1 MLGLAACGSS
11 PTNSATHTPASPS
24 TAAVATASPSGG
36 ASPTASGSPG
46 PASLVHCP
54 TAVPAGDNLVIGTV
68 VGDPTIVVR
77 DIQHPPNAKN
87 LCTID
92 STALAP
98 KLVSAS
104 AVAYDTRDNQ
114 NLVAP
119 LHGGPTALAP

>member
-36 ASPTASGSPG
+36 ASPSASGSPG

-54 TAVPAGDNLVIGTV
+54 AAVPAGDNLVIGTV

-77 DIQHPPNAKN
+77 DIQDPANAN
-87 LCTID
+87 DLCTND
-92 STALAP
+92 WTELEP
-98 KLVSAS
+98 QFVSAA
-104 AVAYDTRDNQ
+104 AVACGTQDNQ
-114 NLVAP
+114 
-119 LHGGPTALAP
+119 

>member
-36 ASPTASGSPG
+36 ASPRASGSPG

-77 DIQHPPNAKN
+77 DIQDPPNAKN
-87 LCTID
+87 LCTIE
-92 STALAP
+92 SMTLAP
-98 KLVSAS
+98 RSVSAS
-104 AVAYDTRDNQ
+104 ARAFGTETNQ
-114 NLVAP
+114 IVVVP
-119 LHGGPTALAP
+119 